1 MPHSSPNAVH
11 IQPTPW
17 FTSYLQAFNP
27 FRRRLEHIYK
37 RATDPASRAKALVNL
52 KSATHRYH
60 TLITA
65 AKKKYYSS
73 LIHSSSTNPQHLWRA
88 VNSLLHCKSSSPLP
102 SSIPSPSIV
111 DTFCSFFS
119 DKISSLR
126 FTLQS
131 LLDSHAASTD
141 SLPSPAGLTPPIT
154 HPSPPI
160 LFPASE
166 AEVSLLLNSLPNK
179 QCQLDPI
186 PTSLLKDCDSVLV
199 PVITKIIN
207 LSLSSGNFPMVFK
220 H

>member
-11 IQPTPW
+11 SQQTPGSPH
-17 FTSYLQAFNP
+17 TSKLLKLSAGVLSTSTNAP
-27 FRRRLEHIYK
+27 RTLLLEQK
-37 RATDPASRAKALVNL
+37 PWSLVNL

-73 LIHSSSTNPQHLWRA
+73 LIHSSSTNPRHLWRA
-88 VNSLLHCKSSSPLP
+88 VNSLLHRKSSFPLP
-102 SSIPSPSIV
+102 SSIPSPSIA

-119 DKISSLR
+119 HKISSLR

-131 LLDSHAASTD
+131 LLDSHATSTD

-154 HPSPPI
+154 HPSLPI

-179 QCQLDPI
+179 QYELDPI
-186 PTSLLKDCDSVLV
+186 PTSLLKDCASVLV

-207 LSLSSGNFPMVFK
+207 LSLSSGNFP
-220 H
+220 